1 MPGQYC
7 LKIASVSRGQDGGRF
22 GDWDSLVMRPG
33 IQAATQIKVRALDES
48 PLTQLF
54 RKTVRSTVMEMMR
67 MLKSIVWTLSWPI
80 QALATHEALGEISG
94 DGSLPLP
101 MAIAPEMVLFKLLIK
116 SRDWRLVDRY
126 ASGCKGG

>member
-1 MPGQYC
+1 
-7 LKIASVSRGQDGGRF
+7 
-22 GDWDSLVMRPG
+22 
-33 IQAATQIKVRALDES
+33 
-48 PLTQLF
+48 
-54 RKTVRSTVMEMMR
+54 MEMMR

>member
-1 MPGQYC
+1 
-7 LKIASVSRGQDGGRF
+7 
-22 GDWDSLVMRPG
+22 MRPG

-80 QALATHEALGEISG
+80 QAFATQEALGGNSG

-101 MAIAPEMVLFKLLIK
+101 MAIAPEIVLFKLLIK
-116 SRDWRLVDRY
+116 SGDWRLADRY
-126 ASGCKGG
+126 AGDIKGA